1 MDQCDMQDFKIKQII
16 DRVLEK
22 ENYKNKI
29 TGGINFYDSCDNSSH
44 YVMDLRTQIMLRVSL
59 CKFNRKKDEM
69 KSQIFKFKIHKV
81 YLDCYEYVILV
92 IKREVKIPNCNN
104 NKNLGKWNSQSIF
117 DSFSDGLKGI
127 KNSINFAS
135 ATIKN
140 VKGMFSHNGYI
151 LFLELVNMILNI
163 REGYFT
169 PTKIVSVVISIY
181 TMYTRAKQTFTPQ
194 SLPDFTFDIASV
206 IFSIIGLPHDVVKII
221 KDYAALTGKR
231 LFSSNTILTVILS
244 VYQLFKYFLTFI
256 TSYLSETESNVYYA
270 GYAAYILDLAFGGIV
285 CYDKIKRV
293 TDMNL
298 AYSSHPE
305 VILQPEFREN
315 VIKLDEETKDAI
327 FMQYVSNHENK
338 FFKSA
343 WDAFQNNLV
352 KYVKNFTTSSKIEP
366 ICFVFEGAPGS
377 GKSVLMNNFVE
388 VLRKMNKSV
397 YIHTIPPTDAGK
409 DFYDDY
415 ENQDVFVMDDIGQQ
429 GKSQWRT
436 IINFVSPVKYP
447 LECANAAKKNT
458 KFFNSK
464 IILCTTNGFMKL
476 HGFTSKDCI
485 AEPEALFRRCHVIKV
500 EKGTTQEFTQ
510 NLTYYKFDHLAPKP
524 EWISK
529 FLYHN
534 GNITLP
540 TKLENLNKIDALRY
554 IRQLLGSVEKN
565 EDANRKTV
573 SITDN
578 ELNDIMNDRVYNPQS
593 FSNILS
599 FLKGL
604 YVEWDVN
611 TIHIFNEW
619 IKSLLAP
626 LKSIM
631 ESTLK
636 YIKELITGSPYD
648 TEVTKILKAR
658 LPEDVLGK
666 RNVYRENY
674 KRLSLKYHPDKYDPS
689 VHTTLTR
696 AEAALVF
703 VVVAMANAHYDDQE
717 TFYFNMEAI
726 YNDPTSHRFYEH
738 LYEHAGPRHHE
749 YFLAT
754 YAFSKIL
761 ISGIPK
767 LWNESSS
774 STKFCVVYM
783 SVYAACMLSVVL
795 ATWFGSEPSEKT
807 ETFEKYT
814 CSKIKENSF
823 LPQTHIDIS
832 IAKYLK
838 FAKISNGSDYV
849 QTLHVIVSGDRF
861 MTNQHISFHRGI
873 ISLYNSFEHY
883 KNDNPVV
890 ENIEF
895 NTIAS
900 FSSCDLQVC
909 KLKNFHP
916 FFPKATPLFRSRD
929 VTPTLMLQTSLG
941 KIDLLFHKN
950 VFKNEYAVEYTGYNK
965 KNYYHEIDS
974 GLITPVQSEGL
985 CGSFVFNTHGDI
997 IAVHSAG
1004 DGQSGF
1010 CVIPSATIA
1019 EEIRNHMFGSHK
1031 ALDLDIDIRVKP
1043 NFSGTRLVYPKG
1055 AIDVSYVNG
1064 STKIVPS
1071 PFHISHDKEWEGL
1084 IENVKDFNEPIVVP
1098 TTIDHRGPP
1107 VILKPAEKLK
1117 EISQKSFANQG
1128 TVTFAELDFIKECI
1142 RTFMPKE
1149 KYIDVD
1155 DMECAF
1161 GDDDLARLNP
1171 DSSNGYGHPNKK
1183 AYFDFETKTISP
1195 DFLKECRDF
1204 ECRVKSDDIE
1214 FKDFLTKE
1222 VFKVDELRN
1231 NEKRMTPRTIRVM
1244 PIINIFY
1251 SKKIFG
1257 NLAKFIKSTRTFN
1270 GIGYG
1275 FNPYL
1280 DMDRVYKNLR
1290 DKSLTGDLDAAKW
1303 DGTLVALIMEAII
1316 EVMFEQYDGK
1326 YKYMESYIVKSI
1338 VRTFVLIADELYAT
1352 THGLPSG
1359 TWLTLLLNS
1368 LYNRALDA
1376 LVLFRKHPKPTVK
1389 LFHDIYAEVTG
1400 DDKVFGIPKHLE
1412 KYVNLLTYK
1421 EVFESLGMKCTNGDK
1436 TEITQPSQALEKMT
1450 YLKRHFRFHPVLQ
1463 RYVGPLSLNTILSIP
1478 QWIDKSS
1485 DYHSAMNGKMRACQI
1500 ESYLHSPMLF
1510 RMVTKIF
1517 NDKMGYDHKL
1527 FNEEEVIGILNSP
1540 DGFTET
1546 LKLHGKFDYTQI

>member
-1 MDQCDMQDFKIKQII
+1 MDQCVMEDFKIKQII

-22 ENYKNKI
+22 ENKKI
-29 TGGINFYDSCDNSSH
+29 IPRGLNFYDSCDDSSH
-44 YVMDLRTQIMLRVSL
+44 YIMDLRTQIMIRVSL
-59 CKFNRKKDEM
+59 CKFNRKRDEM
-69 KSQIFKFKIHKV
+69 KSQIFKYKIHKV
-81 YLDCYEYVILV
+81 YLHGNEYVVLV
-92 IKREVKIPNCNN
+92 IKKEVKISLLPN
-104 NKNLGKWNSQSIF
+104 KKQLGKWKSQSLF
-117 DSFSDGLKGI
+117 DSFTEGLKGLKNSLNFAAASI
-127 KNSINFAS
+127 KNAKSL
-135 ATIKN
+135 
-140 VKGMFSHNGYI
+140 FSQNGYI
-151 LFLELVNMILNI
+151 LFLELLNMILNI
-163 REGYFT
+163 RDGYFT

-181 TMYTRAKQTFTPQ
+181 TMYYRAKQTFSPQ
-194 SLPDFTFDIASV
+194 SFPDFTFDAASV
-206 IFSIIGLPHDVVKII
+206 IFSIIGLPQEIVKII
-221 KDYAALTGKR
+221 KDYASLTGKR

-256 TSYLSETESNVYYA
+256 TSFLAETEANVYYS

-293 TDMNL
+293 TEMNL

-315 VIKLDEETKDAI
+315 VMKLNDETKDAI

-352 KYVKNFTTSSKIEP
+352 KYVQNFTTSSKIEP

-476 HGFTSKDCI
+476 HGFTAKDCI

-500 EKGTTQEFTQ
+500 EKGTTKNFTQ
-510 NLTYYKFDHLAPKP
+510 NLSYFKFDHLASKP
-524 EWISK
+524 EWSNK

-534 GNITLP
+534 ENIDLP
-540 TKLENLNKIDALRY
+540 TKLENSDKIDALRY
-554 IRQLLGSVEKN
+554 IRQLLSSVEKN

-573 SITDN
+573 TITDL
-578 ELNDIMNDRVYNPQS
+578 ELEHILEDKKYNPQS
-593 FSNILS
+593 FSNIID
-599 FLKGL
+599 FLKAL
-604 YVEWDVN
+604 YIEWDSAA
-611 TIHIFNEW
+611 IPIFNEW
-619 IKSLLAP
+619 IRSLLTP

-631 ESTLK
+631 ESTLR
-636 YIKELITGSPYD
+636 YIKELIYGPTYD
-648 TEVTKILKAR
+648 TEVARILRAR

-666 RNVYRENY
+666 RDVYRENFR
-674 KRLSLKYHPDKYDPS
+674 KLALKYHPDKYDPLIL
-689 VHTTLTR
+689 TTLTR

-703 VVVAMANAHYDDQE
+703 VVISLANRHYDNINR
-717 TFYFNMEAI
+717 FYFSMEAV
-726 YNDPTSHRFYEH
+726 YNDPTSQHFYEH
-738 LYEHAGPRHHE
+738 IYEFAGARHHE
-749 YFLAT
+749 YLKAT
-754 YAFSKIL
+754 YAFSQVL
-761 ISGIPK
+761 ISSIPK
-767 LWNESSS
+767 MWNDASL
-774 STKFCVVYM
+774 STKLNVVYL
-783 SVYAACMLSVVL
+783 SVYAACMLSVAL
-795 ATWFGSEPSEKT
+795 ATWLGPNPTEKV
-807 ETFEKYT
+807 ETLEQYT
-814 CSKIKENSF
+814 NGKIKENSF
-823 LPQTHIDIS
+823 LPQTHVDIS
-832 IAKYLK
+832 IAKFLK
-838 FAKISNGSDYV
+838 FAKISNGNDYE

-861 MTNQHISFHRGI
+861 MSNQHISIDRGI
-873 ISLYNSFEHY
+873 ITLYNSFEHY
-883 KNDNPVV
+883 KNSNPVV

-900 FSSCDLQVC
+900 FTSCDLQVC

-916 FFPKATPLFRSRD
+916 FFPKATPLFRSREI
-929 VTPTLMLQTSLG
+929 TPSLMLQTSLG

-950 VFKNEYAVEYTGYNK
+950 VFKNDYAVEYTGYNK
-965 KNYYHEIDS
+965 KNYSHQIDS

-1010 CVIPSATIA
+1010 CVIPSVTVA
-1019 EEIRNHMFGSHK
+1019 EEIRNYMFGSHK
-1031 ALDLDIDIRVKP
+1031 TLDLDIDVRLKP

-1064 STKIVPS
+1064 SSKIVPS
-1071 PFHISHDKEWEGL
+1071 PFHINNSKEWEGL
-1084 IENVKDFNEPIVVP
+1084 IDNVKDFDEPIVVP
-1098 TTIDHRGPP
+1098 TTIDQRGPP
-1107 VILKPAEKLK
+1107 VILNPAGKLK

-1128 TVTFAELDFIKECI
+1128 NVTFAELDFIKECI
-1142 RTFMPKE
+1142 RSFMPKE
-1149 KYIDVD
+1149 KYFDVD
-1155 DMECAF
+1155 DKECAF

-1195 DFLKECRDF
+1195 EFVKECKEF
-1204 ECRVKSDDIE
+1204 ENRVKSDDIE

-1231 NEKRMTPRTIRVM
+1231 QEKRTTPRTIRVM

-1251 SKKIFG
+1251 TKKIFG
-1257 NLAKFIKSTRTFN
+1257 NLAKFIKSTRTIN

-1303 DGTLVALIMEAII
+1303 DGTLVSLIMEAII
-1316 EVMFEQYDGK
+1316 EVMFEQYDGD

-1338 VRTFVLIADELYAT
+1338 VRTFVLIADELFAT

-1376 LVLFRKHPKPTVK
+1376 LVLFRKHPQPTVE

-1400 DDKVFGIPKHLE
+1400 DDKVFGIPKHLD

-1478 QWIDKSS
+1478 QWIDKST

-1500 ESYLHSPMLF
+1500 ESYLHSPLLF
-1510 RMVTKIF
+1510 RLITKIF
-1517 NDKMGYDHKL
+1517 DEKMGYDHKL
-1527 FNEEEVIGILNSP
+1527 FTEAEVIGVLNSP